1 MAPRYGATF
10 VFGYDAALESKAVL
24 HFGLEDSQ
32 ATIADESM
40 GLSVQVLAVVHVK
53 CFVQLLCSS
62 ALFKCFVQVVFPIV
76 CTSATLSRS
85 VLYDWS
91 EWIGCGCDSG

>member
-53 CFVQLLCSS
+53 CFVQVLCSS
-62 ALFKCFVQVVFPIV
+62 GLPYRMHICHFVTQCLV
-76 CTSATLSRS
+76 
-85 VLYDWS
+85 
-91 EWIGCGCDSG
+91 

>member
-10 VFGYDAALESKAVL
+10 VFGYDAALESKVVL

-40 GLSVQVLAVVHVK
+40 GLSVQVLAVMHVKWFAQVVHVK
-53 CFVQLLCSS
+53 WFAQVVCSS
-62 ALFKCFVQVVFPIV
+62 GLPYRMHLCHLVTQCLV
-76 CTSATLSRS
+76 
-85 VLYDWS
+85 
-91 EWIGCGCDSG
+91 